1 MKTQCPK
8 CKNEQDVPE
17 QYGGKEVKCLKCK
30 ELFVALEYKPVA
42 MPQSPPQPKAIKTAE
57 PTEPASGLFLKILG
71 GFAILIAVFLALD
84 QRSLIVLIV
93 SAGGG
98 LLLIGIGWIVD
109 SLQDIFR
116 ILKKISEKLPKKQI

>member
-1 MKTQCPK
+1 MKT
-8 CKNEQDVPE
+8 
-17 QYGGKEVKCLKCK
+17 
-30 ELFVALEYKPVA
+30 
-42 MPQSPPQPKAIKTAE
+42 TE

-71 GFAILIAVFLALD
+71 GVAILIAVFLALD

-98 LLLIGIGWIVD
+98 ILLIGLGWIVD